1 MVRCTGAC
9 HGPARGQC
17 LRLVLAPVVP
27 RVLAPRDLSQYTR
40 MRHKDKNSARGAKSM
55 MHDQE
60 QLTQVNPYK
69 LFTTL
74 PLAFLT
80 F

>member
-1 MVRCTGAC
+1 
-9 HGPARGQC
+9 
-17 LRLVLAPVVP
+17 
-27 RVLAPRDLSQYTR
+27 
-40 MRHKDKNSARGAKSM
+40 M

-74 PLAFLT
+74 PLVFFSILAI
-80 F
+80 

>member
-1 MVRCTGAC
+1 
-9 HGPARGQC
+9 
-17 LRLVLAPVVP
+17 
-27 RVLAPRDLSQYTR
+27 
-40 MRHKDKNSARGAKSM
+40 M

-74 PLAFLT
+74 PLAFLA
-80 F
+80 FYQFNYKLEI

>member
-1 MVRCTGAC
+1 
-9 HGPARGQC
+9 
-17 LRLVLAPVVP
+17 
-27 RVLAPRDLSQYTR
+27 
-40 MRHKDKNSARGAKSM
+40 M

-74 PLAFLT
+74 PLEFLAF
-80 F
+80 